1 MSQIGQ
7 SITAARKQNK
17 MQYLYVH
24 REEDAEIIID
34 MLNIL
39 STMSEYAFMIEVR
52 YVRLN

>member
-1 MSQIGQ
+1 MSQIGE
-7 SITAARKQNK
+7 SIAAARKENK

-24 REEDAEIIID
+24 REEDAEIIMD

-39 STMSEYAFMIEVR
+39 SSMSQYAFMIEVR